1 MMPFHFSPNTSGTK
15 LLETT
20 ISPSSTG
27 KLIIPTTESS
37 L

>member
-1 MMPFHFSPNTSGTK
+1 MPFHFSPNTSGTK

-20 ISPSSTG
+20 INPSSTG
-27 KLIIPTTESS
+27 KLMIPTTDSS